1 MQERKNT
8 LNEGSMN
15 GGIQERRKIGKE
27 GDKNREMQKKGYKKV
42 WFQEMREMRNS
53 GKEGYRKGRILVHEM
68 RDHRKEKERKK
79 GRQEKGD
86 TRK

>member
-27 GDKNREMQKKGYKKV
+27 GDKKREMQKKRI
-42 WFQEMREMRNS
+42 QESRVS
-53 GKEGYRKGRILVHEM
+53 AFRK
-68 RDHRKEKERKK
+68 
-79 GRQEKGD
+79 
-86 TRK
+86 

>member
-53 GKEGYRKGRILVHEM
+53 GKEGYRKGRILVH
-68 RDHRKEKERKK
+68 
-79 GRQEKGD
+79 
-86 TRK
+86 